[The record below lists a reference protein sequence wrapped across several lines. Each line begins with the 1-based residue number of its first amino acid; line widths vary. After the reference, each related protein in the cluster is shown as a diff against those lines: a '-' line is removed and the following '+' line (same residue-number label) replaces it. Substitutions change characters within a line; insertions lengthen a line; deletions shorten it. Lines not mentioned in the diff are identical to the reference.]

1 MQCVILAGGR
11 GTRMA
16 PLTDSVPKALIPVAG
31 RPFADW
37 QLAWLA
43 AEGVDRVTYS
53 IGHLGECIRAHVGS
67 GERWDLDVR
76 YVDEGK
82 ELRGTGGA
90 LRLALE
96 NDALDDRFF
105 VLYGDSFLR
114 VSLIA
119 VWDAFEKSG
128 KSALMTV
135 YRNDGQWET
144 SNAVF
149 ESGLVTRYEKGLP
162 DVPPA
167 MRFVDY
173 GLSLFR
179 RSTIERWVPP
189 GTPVDL
195 AAVFTGLSSGLELA
209 GFEVHE
215 RFYEVGSPAGLDA
228 LQRRLGH

>member
-1 MQCVILAGGR
+1 MQCVVLAGGR

-31 RPFADW
+31 KPFADW

-53 IGHLGECIRAHVGS
+53 VGHLGGCIRDHVGS
-67 GERWDLDVR
+67 GERWGLDVR
-76 YVDEGK
+76 YVDEGSD
-82 ELRGTGGA
+82 LRGTGGA

-96 NDALDDRFF
+96 RDALDDRFF

-114 VSLIA
+114 VGLLD
-119 VWDAFEKSG
+119 VWRAFEESG

-135 YRNDGQWET
+135 YRNDGKWDT

-149 ESGLVTRYEKGLP
+149 EGGLVTRYEKGLSP
-162 DVPPA
+162 VPA
-167 MRFVDY
+167 DMRFIDY
-173 GLSLFR
+173 GLSAFR
-179 RSTIERWVPP
+179 RSTIERLVPP
-189 GTPVDL
+189 GTRVDL
-195 AAVFTGLSSGLELA
+195 ATVFTELSVVGELA
-209 GFEVHE
+209 GFEAHE

-228 LQRRLGH
+228 LQSQLGH